1 VHILKLEAESIVTVF
16 VILISLKLHNLD
28 EDALLSFLILENK
41 LTSSLLVVLASL
53 SDVFLVAEL
62 DGLVVNRDATVTTVL
77 SSNLDFALGLGW
89 SNLDSLSILEANLTW
104 LVVIDNGD
112 ASLGVLSNKFLIGVW
127 LIELNEEVLIWLP
140 VVIILNANGER
151 LGVLTVTEFNNA
163 IEWNVVL
170 VSFGIA
176 VNGACTHGTGLSL
189 LIYNSNGQRAGR
201 LTDGVM

>member
-1 VHILKLEAESIVTVF
+1 LEAESIVTVL
-16 VILISLKLHNLD
+16 VILISFKLHNLD

>member
-1 VHILKLEAESIVTVF
+1 MQLIGIVSHGTHQR
-16 VILISLKLHNLD
+16 SQ
-28 EDALLSFLILENK
+28 AC
-41 LTSSLLVVLASL
+41 
-53 SDVFLVAEL
+53 
-62 DGLVVNRDATVTTVL
+62 
-77 SSNLDFALGLGW
+77 
-89 SNLDSLSILEANLTW
+89 
-104 LVVIDNGD
+104 
-112 ASLGVLSNKFLIGVW
+112 LGVLSNKFLIGVW

-151 LGVLTVTEFNNA
+151 LGVFTVTEFNNA

-189 LIYNSNGQRAGR
+189 LINNSNGQRAGR